1 MDVLSP
7 QGVASGLGCIKEEKA
22 AQFRI
27 HTQAASATPWVVTNP
42 EAADSVQG
50 QA

>member
-7 QGVASGLGCIKEEKA
+7 QRVAPGLGCIKKEKA
-22 AQFRI
+22 AHRI
-27 HTQAASATPWVVTNP
+27 HTQGASATPWVVTNP
-42 EAADSVQG
+42 EATDSVQG